1 MKKKTGIIIF
11 ILSGLSILGVII
23 TQVFWLGN
31 TYKLKNEQFDDKI
44 LLGLTVVA
52 NKWHSQEIS
61 QIDSLNFKK
70 GVPISNEKADNI
82 QFFKLDSLLTNEFK
96 NFRIDS
102 NYVYAIYLQQ
112 RVAKKIIQGGNTP
125 WDHEIINSSYQVSLS
140 CANNQFKPYYLAVYF
155 PEKNHL
161 ICHQLLWTFIISGL
175 FVLIIGFS
183 FVYVI
188 YSVYRQKRFS
198 LVKND
203 FINNMTHEFK
213 TPISTVSVSAEML
226 LRDGMFLQTEKATR
240 YVKIIYHENQR
251 LKHLVEQ
258 VLQMAVM
265 DKDVLKIRRKDI
277 DAHKIIND
285 VIAKNEVLLVSRGGL
300 IKTYL
305 AANNPKIWADRMH
318 LTNIISNLLENANKY
333 SSDTPVVVVRT
344 RNVNKGLII
353 SVEDNGIGVK
363 SENQKEIFKQF
374 YRVPTGN
381 LHDVKGFG
389 LGLYYVKLMT
399 EAHGGS
405 IKIIS
410 DWGKG
415 STFELFFP
423 FKNEL
428 K

>member
-11 ILSGLSILGVII
+11 ILSGLSILGVIV
-23 TQVFWLGN
+23 TQLFWLEN
-31 TYKLKNEQFDDKI
+31 TYKLKNQQFDDKI
-44 LLGLTVVA
+44 MLGLTVVA
-52 NKWHSQEIS
+52 NKWHSEEVT
-61 QIDSLNFKK
+61 QIDSLSLDSANHNLD
-70 GVPISNEKADNI
+70 SS
-82 QFFKLDSLLTNEFK
+82 QFVALDSLLIREFE

-102 NYVYAIYLQQ
+102 NYVYAIYLHQDDNKTI
-112 RVAKKIIQGGNTP
+112 VSGGGTP
-125 WDHEIINSSYQVSLS
+125 WDYEIISSTYRVSLACLS
-140 CANNQFKPYYLAVYF
+140 NQSKPYYLAIYF
-155 PEKNHL
+155 SDRNHI
-161 ICHQLLWTFIISGL
+161 ICHQLFWVFIISGL

-183 FVYVI
+183 FFYVI
-188 YSVYRQKRFS
+188 YFVFRYKQTSV
-198 LVKND
+198 VKND

-213 TPISTVSVSAEML
+213 TPISTVSISAEML
-226 LRDGMFLQTEKATR
+226 LRDGMFEQTEKARR
-240 YVKIIYHENQR
+240 YAKIIYHENQR

-265 DKDVLKIRRKDI
+265 DKGELKIRRKDI

-285 VIAKNEVLLVSRGGL
+285 VISKSEVLLASKGGL

-305 AANNPKIWADRMH
+305 AANNSKIWADRMH

-333 SSDTPVVVVRT
+333 SSETPIVVVRT
-344 RNVNKGLII
+344 RNIHKGLII

-363 SENQKEIFKQF
+363 SENQKEIFRQF

>member
-11 ILSGLSILGVII
+11 ILSGLSIFGVIV

-31 TYKLKNEQFDDKI
+31 TYKLKNQQFDDKI
-44 LLGLTVVA
+44 MLGLTVVA
-52 NKWHSQEIS
+52 NKWHSEEVI
-61 QIDSLNFKK
+61 QIDSLN
-70 GVPISNEKADNI
+70 
-82 QFFKLDSLLTNEFK
+82 LDSTNHNSDSSQFATLDRLLIREFE

-102 NYVYAIYLQQ
+102 NYVYAIYLHQEDN
-112 RVAKKIIQGGNTP
+112 KIIVRGGDTP
-125 WDHEIINSSYQVSLS
+125 WDYEIINSTYRVSLACLS
-140 CANNQFKPYYLAVYF
+140 NQSKPYYLALYF
-155 PEKNHL
+155 PDRNHI
-161 ICHQLLWTFIISGL
+161 ICHQLFWVFIISGL

-183 FVYVI
+183 FFYVI
-188 YSVYRQKRFS
+188 YFVFRYKQTSV
-198 LVKND
+198 VKND

-213 TPISTVSVSAEML
+213 TPISTVSISAEML
-226 LRDGMFLQTEKATR
+226 LRDGMFEQTEKARR
-240 YVKIIYHENQR
+240 YAKIIYHENQR

-265 DKDVLKIRRKDI
+265 DKGELKIRRKDI

-285 VIAKNEVLLVSRGGL
+285 VISKSEVLLASKGGL

-305 AANNPKIWADRMH
+305 AANNSKIWADRMH

-333 SSDTPVVVVRT
+333 SSETPIVVVRT
-344 RNVNKGLII
+344 RNIHKGLII

-363 SENQKEIFKQF
+363 SENQKEIFRQF